1 MLNVKKL
8 LTKITDSL
16 RVTETEEFT
25 ALAKTWTFRRIGNIV
40 FMDAPADSKNVVAG
54 YNAIGTLSASMR
66 PTIGQRIA
74 IGNSHNIAAFLE
86 ISTDGTIR
94 FYSAQ
99 ASSGARNCS
108 LSTSFIRG
116 GVLRKSIYVNY
127 LTPCRKVVGVCRM

>member
-1 MLNVKKL
+1 MLDIKKL
-8 LTKITDSL
+8 LTKITDLL
-16 RVTETEEFT
+16 RVTETETFT
-25 ALAKTWTFRRIGNIV
+25 ALTKTWTFRRIGNIV
-40 FMDAPADSKNVVAG
+40 FMDAPADSRNVVAG

-66 PTIGQRIA
+66 PTIQQRIA
-74 IGNSHNIAAFLE
+74 IGNASNVAAFLE
-86 ISTDGTIR
+86 ISTNGVVQ

-127 LTPCRKVVGVCRM
+127 RTPYRKVVAVC